1 MRRILILEDDTEMR
15 RHLCQ
20 IIEGLSKNVEVYCA
34 DNIKDAYSLAM
45 EHSIHL
51 FLVDIVLNH
60 ANPGDV
66 SGLRFVKEIHGVRRY
81 EYIPIIF
88 ITILQNPRLFSFM
101 QLKCFDFIE
110 KPFDEDN
117 VRKNILKALDV
128 PLAEEEDRIVFYRK
142 DGIAFS
148 MSPDEIYYIDIR
160 EALRRIL
167 VERVQHSCWRGVQR

>member
-1 MRRILILEDDTEMR
+1 MF
-15 RHLCQ
+15 C
-20 IIEGLSKNVEVYCA
+20 
-34 DNIKDAYSLAM
+34 
-45 EHSIHL
+45 
-51 FLVDIVLNH
+51 
-60 ANPGDV
+60 
-66 SGLRFVKEIHGVRRY
+66 
-81 EYIPIIF
+81 
-88 ITILQNPRLFSFM
+88 
-101 QLKCFDFIE
+101 FIE

>member
-1 MRRILILEDDTEMR
+1 M
-15 RHLCQ
+15 
-20 IIEGLSKNVEVYCA
+20 EVYCA

-66 SGLRFVKEIHGVRRY
+66 SGLRFVQKIHGVRRY

>member
-20 IIEGLSKNVEVYCA
+20 IIESLNKNVEVYCA

-51 FLVDIVLNH
+51 SLVDIVLNH

-66 SGLRFVKEIHGVRRY
+66 SGLRFVQEIHGVRRY

-88 ITILQNPRLFSFM
+88 ITILQNPRLFSFT
-101 QLKCFDFIE
+101 QLKCF
-110 KPFDEDN
+110 
-117 VRKNILKALDV
+117 VL
-128 PLAEEEDRIVFYRK
+128 
-142 DGIAFS
+142 
-148 MSPDEIYYIDIR
+148 
-160 EALRRIL
+160 
-167 VERVQHSCWRGVQR
+167 